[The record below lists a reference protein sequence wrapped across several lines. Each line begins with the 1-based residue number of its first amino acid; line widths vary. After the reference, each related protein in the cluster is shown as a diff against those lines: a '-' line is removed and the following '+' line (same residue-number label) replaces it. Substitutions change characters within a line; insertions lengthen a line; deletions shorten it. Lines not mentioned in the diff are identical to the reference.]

1 MDQAAKNIY
10 QEIESRLLQSE
21 PFRNS
26 RNSRTLLTYLLK
38 CSIAGINPKE
48 ITIASEVFKK
58 GQHFNPGDD
67 PLVRVHVHNL
77 RKKLDE
83 YYQEEGKTD
92 RYQLQIPKGQYN
104 VHIIDR
110 VQRKTRLALL
120 WDRCRRL
127 HRFTL
132 LFALAVVAALCLAAY
147 SWSLHRQLKQYQ
159 IIDVHDPVWSG
170 FVDNRNPTTVV
181 CGDHFFYTVPIDY
194 DKRSVHIRDTW
205 INSEEDLQH
214 LIFPRNETGVKASG
228 QTYFPYACMWA
239 LPGIIK
245 VLNSSPHSISMRSS
259 SQLTANA
266 IEEQNM
272 VYIGNI
278 KSLGLLNHYVEL
290 ANLRYDIRER
300 NISHWINGDTLRFT
314 TVANEDLF
322 HKDYALI
329 IKWQG
334 PRSNSII
341 LVASF
346 FTIGAK
352 EACRYLTERDM
363 LKQLEDRLTASC
375 KKVPKN
381 FLMILEVSGIRQAIT
396 ESKFVL
402 AESLDPLVLENLRK
416 QEEAGP
422 SAKP

>member
-1 MDQAAKNIY
+1 MLK
-10 QEIESRLLQSE
+10 SE

-26 RNSRTLLTYLLK
+26 KNSRALLAYLLK
-38 CSIAGINPKE
+38 CSLAGIHPKE
-48 ITIASEVFKK
+48 ITIAGEVFKK
-58 GQHFNPGDD
+58 DQHFNPGDD

-83 YYQEEGKTD
+83 YYQGEGKTD

-104 VHIIDR
+104 VQIVDR
-110 VQRKTRLALL
+110 AKRKTRLDLL
-120 WDRCRRL
+120 WDCCRRL
-127 HRFTL
+127 NRFTL
-132 LFALAVVAALCLAAY
+132 LFALAALAAFCLAVY
-147 SWSLHRQLKQYQ
+147 SWSLHRQLRQHQ
-159 IIDVHDPVWSG
+159 IIDAHDPVWSG
-170 FVDNRNPTTVV
+170 FVDNRNATTVV
-181 CGDHFFYTVPIDY
+181 CGDHFFYTLPIDY

-205 INSEEDLQH
+205 INCEEDLQH

-228 QTYFPYACMWA
+228 QTYFPSACMWA

-245 VLNSSPHSISMRSS
+245 VLNSSPRSIILRSS

-272 VYIGNI
+272 VYIGDI
-278 KSLGLLNHYVEL
+278 ESLGLLNHYVEL
-290 ANLRYDIRER
+290 ANLSYDIRER
-300 NISHWINGDTLRFT
+300 NIRHWNHGDTLRFA

-322 HKDYALI
+322 HKDYAVI

-334 PRSNSII
+334 PRSNSIL

-346 FTIGAK
+346 FTIGVQ
-352 EACRYLTERDM
+352 EACRYLTEPNM

-375 KKVPKN
+375 KQVPKN
-381 FLMILEVSGIRQAIT
+381 FLMILEVSGIRQAIA

-416 QEEAGP
+416 KVESGFP
-422 SAKP
+422 AKP